1 MGKTPIEETRTEKRE
16 GAGKKAREILKR
28 FIRLCS
34 LSIQDL
40 QLVVWS
46 VTLFLEGEEK
56 TRNRQNLETNGNDT
70 LHSKVTCSVMAL
82 DDSLLFDSVLADC
95 KTVFLE
101 DVS

>member
-16 GAGKKAREILKR
+16 GAGKKARVLKR

-82 DDSLLFDSVLADC
+82 DDSLLFDSVLAEC